1 MKIRMESSLQI
12 LKCFK
17 ILTDINIILLIKL
30 TISGI

>member
-1 MKIRMESSLQI
+1 MKIRIENSLQI
-12 LKCFK
+12 LKYFK

>member
-1 MKIRMESSLQI
+1 MKIRIESSLQI
-12 LKCFK
+12 LKYFK